1 LCVCISSR
9 RTADGGSSGWVR
21 FSNLEVL
28 YYTVYKYRSCQSHVN
43 ECLTTSPDINCN
55 HHYAAADAGDLS
67 HLATRSL
74 IIVTGSHCFLV
85 ETRYLR
91 GGVENPLLH
100 FRLYVLCEARLSR
113 ASLQKPCES
122 CRPAPQWRLQRTW
135 KVSSKMVRWIWRGE
149 LEVLTQAGCWWLA
162 VENAGCLEA
171 GKPHAPQTAPFGL
184 PTDCSLPMPF
194 SRAVH
199 EPGSFFSQSRIVLS
213 SERPGPGYE
222 YR

>member
-1 LCVCISSR
+1 
-9 RTADGGSSGWVR
+9 VR

-135 KVSSKMVRWIWRGE
+135 KMSNKVVRWIWRGE
-149 LEVLTQAGCWWLA
+149 HEVSTQAG
-162 VENAGCLEA
+162 AGGRQWKMLVALKRGSHTHPKRRRLGCPLTARCPCHSRGLSTNPDRSFPKA
-171 GKPHAPQTAPFGL
+171 GSYFPQSDL
-184 PTDCSLPMPF
+184 
-194 SRAVH
+194 
-199 EPGSFFSQSRIVLS
+199 
-213 SERPGPGYE
+213 GPDMNTGDWV
-222 YR
+222 RRGWKQ